1 MLLDKGDGVIV
12 EKPTYLAAIQAF
24 ALNQPTFH
32 EVELTEDGLNI
43 DELNAALDAGAK
55 VIYLFRTSRIPRGSP
70 TPPRGAARCA
80 RR

>member
-55 VIYLFRTSRIPRGSP
+55 SP
-70 TPPRGAARCA
+70 HSNFQNPGLTYSAEGAARCA